1 MLRVVLAQATS
12 SGLALLGW
20 LGNLLLIPVVSFY
33 LMRDWDVLVERV
45 RRLLPRQREGL
56 VVRLAGEC
64 HEVLGAFLRGQLLVM
79 LALSVIYSV
88 GLMLVGLELGLL
100 IGVLAGLA
108 LSLIHI

>member
-1 MLRVVLAQATS
+1 M
-12 SGLALLGW
+12 
-20 LGNLLLIPVVSFY
+20 
-33 LMRDWDVLVERV
+33 
-45 RRLLPRQREGL
+45 LPRQREGL

-108 LSLIHI
+108 SIVPYICLLYTSVSGRSSPTRSSSSASTSV